1 MSIWQKTILL
11 CTMAFLTACAN
22 SSKRQGPDYSA
33 FERHRPNAILVLP
46 PINSSV
52 DINAIPAVLAASV
65 QPLAEAGYYVVPVT
79 NMMEMFQQNG
89 MLVAEDIHSIAPAK
103 LQEFFGAD
111 AALYMTVEKYGV
123 RYNVLDSL
131 VEVSVT
137 AKLIDLH
144 SGQLLWQNRV
154 DQVTGQSD
162 SNNVLGRLVGAVVNQ
177 IANNLSDK
185 AWPASQ
191 QAMFT
196 LFRHNRGVLKGPYL
210 DDQHAKR

>member
-1 MSIWQKTILL
+1 MTIWQKTLL
-11 CTMAFLTACAN
+11 LGCIALLSACA
-22 SSKRQGPDYSA
+22 SGSKRPDYSA

-46 PINSSV
+46 PLNTSV
-52 DINAIPAVLAASV
+52 DINAQPAVLAAAV

-89 MLVAEDIHSIAPAK
+89 MMVAEDIHSIAPAK

-123 RYNVLDSL
+123 RYNILDSL

-144 SGQLLWQNRV
+144 SGELLWENRV

-162 SNNVLGRLVGAVVNQ
+162 SNNMIGRLLGAVVNQ

-191 QAMFT
+191 QAMFS
-196 LFRHNRGVLKGPYL
+196 LFRNNRGVLKGPYL
-210 DDQHAKR
+210 DDQQAKR

>member
-1 MSIWQKTILL
+1 MTIWQKALFL
-11 CTMAFLTACAN
+11 CGMALLTACA
-22 SSKRQGPDYSA
+22 SGQKRQGPDYSA
-33 FERHRPNAILVLP
+33 FERHRPNTILLLP
-46 PINSSV
+46 PMNSSV
-52 DINAIPAVLAASV
+52 DISAMPAVLAASV

-79 NMMEMFQQNG
+79 NMMEMFRQNG
-89 MLVAEDIHSIAPAK
+89 MMVAEDIHSIAPAK

-144 SGQLLWQNRV
+144 SGELLWQNRV
-154 DQVTGQSD
+154 DQVTGKSD
-162 SNNVLGRLVGAVVNQ
+162 NNNALGRLLGAVVNQ
-177 IANNLSDK
+177 IANTLSDK

-191 QAMFT
+191 QAMIT
-196 LFRHNRGVLKGPYL
+196 LFRNNRGVLKGPYL
-210 DDQHAKR
+210 DDQQAKR